1 MIAYAG
7 PLIDRNLPRALS
19 LSEYSGWRFGVV
31 AQIGVTLLA
40 ILNMSIF
47 MLSEFVT
54 IGTLFGVYVG
64 SVGYPIIIVVGL
76 LTLTY
81 TTFGGLLVS
90 VATDQVQ
97 GIISIVL
104 LLVITI
110 YLGVTFDMPLPAM
123 TDTVSGNTQTGL
135 SSIFTMPASI
145 FAGAV
150 FNESLWQRAFA
161 AENKRTLWIGATLG
175 AVGSIVMV
183 FICGLC
189 GWLAVWADPDT
200 VFAANANLYMFYGL
214 KGTVD
219 VTTGTMNNTMGLVV
233 LLLAVIMNEGA
244 IDSLQNGLLAS
255 FSSFTSLG
263 IRYYR
268 KSHPEQL
275 PFWCTA
281 DYQLPLW
288 CTQILVVLIN
298 VPLIVLGSIGCSK
311 GWSIMDL
318 YLVTG
323 MLCCTVCIPVLCG
336 ISGRF
341 RSTYGGVSF
350 LLSWIAGFL
359 CPCFYGIFKECWHSD
374 LVYDETLFTWQCVPN
389 ESGTGGAGEGMVY
402 TWYRNGYRWEYFLL
416 ALGCSSG
423 AMVVCMLVNWL
434 LNHCGVKV
442 PTIPGFRP
450 FYLEDDIS
458 DGNGEEIE
466 IAKDTSLTSLNE
478 KEDDEEASLPK
489 DPDADYFDYQ
499 YPSHPTSTPELFHP
513 PAQRPVYPIY

>member
-1 MIAYAG
+1 MA
-7 PLIDRNLPRALS
+7 
-19 LSEYSGWRFGVV
+19 
-31 AQIGVTLLA
+31 
-40 ILNMSIF
+40 IF

-64 SVGYPIIIVVGL
+64 SIGYPIIIAVGL
-76 LTLTY
+76 LTLSY

-90 VATDQVQ
+90 VATDQIQ
-97 GIISIVL
+97 GIMSIVL

-110 YLGVTFDMPLPAM
+110 YLGVTFDMALPAM
-123 TDTVSGNTQTGL
+123 TDTVAGTTVSGY
-135 SSIFTMPASI
+135 SSIWTMPASM
-145 FAGAV
+145 FSAAV
-150 FNESLWQRAFA
+150 FNEALWQRAFA
-161 AENKRTLWIGATLG
+161 AEDKRTLWLGATIG
-175 AVGSIVMV
+175 AVGSILMA

-189 GWLAVWADPDT
+189 GWLAVWGNPDT
-200 VFAANANLYMFYGL
+200 VLAANANLYMFYGL
-214 KGTVD
+214 KGTID
-219 VTTGTMNNTMGLVV
+219 WSTGTMNNTMGLVV
-233 LLLAVIMNEGA
+233 LLLAVVMNEGTV
-244 IDSLQNGLLAS
+244 DSLQNGLLAS
-255 FSSFTSLG
+255 FSSFATLG

-268 KSHPEQL
+268 KAHPGRI
-275 PFWCTA
+275 PA

-288 CTQILVVLIN
+288 CTRILVVLIN
-298 VPLIVLGSIGCSK
+298 VPLIVLGSIGSSQ

-318 YLVTG
+318 FLISN
-323 MLCCTVCIPVLCG
+323 MLCCTSCVPVLFG
-336 ISGRF
+336 LSGRL
-341 RSTYGGVSF
+341 RSVYGGGSF
-350 LLSWIAGFL
+350 LLSWIAGFV
-359 CPCFYGIFKECWHSD
+359 CPSLYGIFKECWHSD
-374 LVYDETLFTWQCVPN
+374 LVYDPTLYAWQCVPN